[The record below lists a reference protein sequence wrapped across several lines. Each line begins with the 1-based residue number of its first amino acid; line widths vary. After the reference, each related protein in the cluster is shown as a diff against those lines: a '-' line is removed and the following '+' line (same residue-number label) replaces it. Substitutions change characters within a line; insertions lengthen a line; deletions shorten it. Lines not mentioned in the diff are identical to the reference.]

1 MNQAFFPDPIVSS
14 LHRYFSWRSSA
25 EGPPVEFPNGAAW
38 DDRLMPEWKY
48 PLIVLSHVQREMPGT
63 TLRFYFTKNP
73 YELPEYG
80 KDVVAVLWQEERCK
94 IPTYARHVRG
104 VIHCC
109 LQLKPFLGFHPRL
122 GLNKYEA
129 VLTFQYLRDSVL
141 HLRSR
146 YHVRHVPKDWPPALH
161 DSPRVFTIPL
171 GYHSQQELPQI
182 PMAERLID
190 VFFTGE
196 LSTPFPR
203 TNYRYWTTDSK
214 TQARRQ
220 LWSALLELRKD
231 PEWRI
236 NMADIAGGETSGQSP
251 EFHSYSSKMMN
262 SRICLAPRGTM
273 AETFRHYEG
282 WRAGCLV
289 ISNMLPAEPFLE
301 GAPAIQID
309 NWRELPALM
318 KKYAR
323 NLDALEYYRKA
334 SLDFWR
340 TRLSEAVIAQQVV
353 GFLMGQKA

>member
-1 MNQAFFPDPIVSS
+1 MNQVVSSLPACSS

-25 EGPPVEFPNGAAW
+25 EGLPVELPNGAVW
-38 DDRLMPEWKY
+38 DQRLIPEWKY
-48 PLIVLSHVQREMPGT
+48 PLTVLSHVQREVPGT
-63 TLRFYFTKNP
+63 KLRFYFTKNP

-80 KDVVAVLWQEERCK
+80 NDVVAVLWQEERCK

-104 VIHCC
+104 VIRC
-109 LQLKPFLGFHPRL
+109 LQSRPFLGFHPRL

-129 VLTFQYLRDSVL
+129 VLTFQYLRDSAM

-146 YHVRHVPKDWPPALH
+146 YHIRHVPKGWPPAIH
-161 DSPRVFTIPL
+161 DSPRVLTIPL
-171 GYHSQQELPQI
+171 GYHSQEELPQI
-182 PMAERLID
+182 PMAERLLD
-190 VFFTGE
+190 AFFTGE
-196 LSTPFPR
+196 LGTLLPR
-203 TNYRYWTTDSK
+203 TNYQYWTTDSK

-220 LWSALLELRKD
+220 LWKVLLELRKD

-236 NMADIAGGETSGQSP
+236 EMADISGGETKGQPP
-251 EFHSYSSKMMN
+251 EFHTYSSKMMN

-289 ISNMLPAEPFLE
+289 IGNMLPPEPFLE

-309 NWRELPALM
+309 NWKELPAMM
-318 KKYAR
+318 KRYAR
-323 NLDALEYYRKA
+323 DLDALEHYRKA

-340 TRLSEAVIAQQVV
+340 TRLSERVIAQQVV
-353 GFLMGQKA
+353 RFLKGQPA